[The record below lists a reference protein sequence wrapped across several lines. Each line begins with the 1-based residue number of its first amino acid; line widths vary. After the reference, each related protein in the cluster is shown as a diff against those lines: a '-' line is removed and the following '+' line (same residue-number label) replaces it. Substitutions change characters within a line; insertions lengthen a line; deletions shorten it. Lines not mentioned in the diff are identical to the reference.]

1 MTKPVMCHAPKNG
14 VERVLTLSPLGDPV
28 DRDPEFLHLGRQMD
42 GSSAISP
49 RGTQVVLQP
58 GDLVL
63 CDPDQPHFLPLGG
76 DCRVTVFRMSLRHLA
91 IPEPELR
98 GVLGVR
104 VPGGEGMGALVSVFL
119 SALAAGTDALGTR
132 VGDQLVRGVLDLVPT
147 LVEELHVQ
155 EGGRPADAASPV
167 RDEMLA
173 RIKEYIDDHLADR
186 DLSPTAIAQAH
197 HISVRYLHKLF
208 QSTGVTVNQWVRQ
221 RRLHLSRREL
231 GRMSNRRL
239 TVAAVARRSGFISHA
254 HFSRVFRNAYGMSPS
269 EWQTRRWSAQHSPV
283 AEAGS
288 EGRRGGVPAAGA
300 AEPGGPGGA
309 SPDPA
314 VTRFRP

>member
-14 VERVLTLSPLGDPV
+14 VERVLTLSPIGDPE
-28 DRDPEFLHLGRQMD
+28 DQDLEFLHLGMQVD
-42 GSSAISP
+42 GSSVISP
-49 RGTQVVLQP
+49 RGAQVVLQP

-63 CDPDQPHFLPLGG
+63 SEPDRLHFLPLGG

-104 VPGGEGMGALVSVFL
+104 VPGGEGMGAMVSVFL
-119 SALAAGTDALGTR
+119 SALAAGTDAQGTR
-132 VGDQLVRGVLDLVPT
+132 VGDRLVHGVLDLVPT
-147 LVEELHVQ
+147 LVEELHAQ
-155 EGGRPADAASPV
+155 EGGGRRRDAVSPV

-173 RIKEYIDDHLADR
+173 RIKEYIDGHLADR

-208 QSTGVTVNQWVRQ
+208 QNTGVTVNQWVRQ

-269 EWQTRRWSAQHSPV
+269 EWQTRRWSVLHSPDT
-283 AEAGS
+283 EAGT
-288 EGRRGGVPAAGA
+288 EGRRAGVPEIGA
-300 AEPGGPGGA
+300 LDPVP
-309 SPDPA
+309 SPDPV